1 MSHNLQAA
9 TEQDFALPDHRV
21 LALRGRDSVAFAQAQ
36 CMNDVS
42 LLGDGQ
48 WQWNGWLTPK
58 GRVVALFA
66 LFRRDAE
73 TLWLLLP
80 DAEPATLA
88 SQLKRYV
95 FRSNVAFHVR
105 DDLSVV
111 GAFAAPVQACGA
123 ASAEVEAGVELDLS
137 GEGGPRRLRIG
148 EVRAAND
155 ELQQSRWR
163 TFDIQHGFPRLTGEQ
178 VEQWTPQ
185 QLSLDRLK
193 AYSVKKGCYPGQ
205 EIVARTHF
213 LGQAK
218 RGLMRLQG
226 DGVGDSG
233 DVMAG
238 DAQGPAT
245 ASARP
250 IGRLVCAEHTEGLAV
265 LPLDAGEGPF
275 ATAGQPC
282 RRLPLQDGLAR

>member
-1 MSHNLQAA
+1 MSHNLQTAA
-9 TEQDFALPDHRV
+9 AQDFTLPDHNI
-21 LALRGRDSVAFAQAQ
+21 LALQGRDAVAFAQAQ
-36 CMNDVS
+36 FMNDVAQ
-42 LLGDGQ
+42 LGDGE

-66 LFRRDAE
+66 LLRRDAG

-105 DDLSVV
+105 DDLNVV
-111 GAFAAPVQACGA
+111 GGFATPVHARGA
-123 ASAEVEAGVELDLS
+123 ASSESDAGVELDLS
-137 GEGGPRRLRIG
+137 GDGGPRCLRVG
-148 EVRAAND
+148 SVRGGTD
-155 ELQQSRWR
+155 ENQHSRWR
-163 TFDIQHGFPRLTGEQ
+163 TFDIQHGFPRLTGEH

-218 RGLMRLQG
+218 RGLMRLRG
-226 DGVGDSG
+226 AGVGALG
-233 DVMAG
+233 QIMANHG
-238 DAQGPAT
+238 ENKAA
-245 ASARP
+245 ASP
-250 IGRLVCAEHTEGLAV
+250 SVIGRMVCAERSEGLAI
-265 LPLDAGEGPF
+265 LPLDTGNISLSTGE
-275 ATAGQPC
+275 QPC
-282 RRLPLQDGLAR
+282 ERLRLLEGLAR